1 MTERMELPSPT
12 CSSIARLF
20 FKLGTI
26 GFGGPAAHVAMM
38 QDEVVERRKWLKQ
51 EDFIDLL
58 GAAHL
63 IPGPNSTELAI
74 HIGHRKGGWRGL
86 IMAGISF
93 IFPAVFITGI
103 IAAAYVKWGSLP
115 QVAPVFAGIK
125 PIVVAIIAAA
135 LVRIGRSAV
144 KDWRLFLVGVAVAVV
159 AYQHGFEVVA
169 LLGGGFCGMIW
180 RGLKRSPPAPLF
192 WTGVAT
198 NLAASSS
205 VLSASLTTG
214 GAVSASGVFAGPL
227 WILGIFFLKVGAVLF
242 GSGYVLFAFLEG
254 GLVDELGLL
263 TTKQLLDA
271 IMVGQFT
278 PGPVLSTATFIGYV
292 IAGPWGAVVATIAI
306 FLPSFLYVVAVNPLI
321 PKLRKSHWASCF
333 LDGVNVSAV
342 GLMLVVTVK
351 LGEASL
357 IDGFSC
363 WLSGVAF
370 LLIAFKEISPG
381 WLILA
386 GAVTGYILSM

>member
-1 MTERMELPSPT
+1 
-12 CSSIARLF
+12 
-20 FKLGTI
+20 
-26 GFGGPAAHVAMM
+26 
-38 QDEVVERRKWLKQ
+38 
-51 EDFIDLL
+51 
-58 GAAHL
+58 
-63 IPGPNSTELAI
+63 
-74 HIGHRKGGWRGL
+74 
-86 IMAGISF
+86 
-93 IFPAVFITGI
+93 
-103 IAAAYVKWGSLP
+103 
-115 QVAPVFAGIK
+115 
-125 PIVVAIIAAA
+125 
-135 LVRIGRSAV
+135 
-144 KDWRLFLVGVAVAVV
+144 
-159 AYQHGFEVVA
+159 
-169 LLGGGFCGMIW
+169 MIW

-198 NLAASSS
+198 NVAASSS

-321 PKLRKSHWASCF
+321 PKLRKSHS
-333 LDGVNVSAV
+333 
-342 GLMLVVTVK
+342 
-351 LGEASL
+351 
-357 IDGFSC
+357 
-363 WLSGVAF
+363 
-370 LLIAFKEISPG
+370 
-381 WLILA
+381 
-386 GAVTGYILSM
+386 TG